1 MSEKVYARN
10 VEALK
15 NGTVIDH
22 IPAGMGLRILD
33 LFELT
38 RYGERQGLIM
48 LGATDGIMEV
58 LNSPEFAPR
67 EF

>member
-1 MSEKVYARN
+1 MDGGV
-10 VEALK
+10 LPFI
-15 NGTVIDH
+15 TQHID
-22 IPAGMGLRILD
+22 PT
-33 LFELT
+33 LT

-58 LNSPEFAPR
+58 LNSPEFSPR